1 MAHHEEAQVAQH
13 LLSAVP
19 HGTYLECFA
28 DPDRDPV
35 WQKMWLNR
43 PAIKNGMATIE
54 DAPGLGIVLDQKM
67 IKKYRVA

>member
-28 DPDRDPV
+28 DPERDPV

-43 PAIKNGMATIE
+43 PSIKSGIATVADE
-54 DAPGLGIVLDQKM
+54 PGLGIVLDQKM
-67 IKKYRVA
+67 IVQHRVA